1 MSHDSP
7 DRHLLDPRRW
17 TKALVALIVLYPAIF
32 VYKLLQNY
40 AVLPS
45 EGQTDGYDFMA
56 FWSAA
61 VMALDGRAATAYE
74 FESLGLIQ
82 QTIFPLDVG
91 LYPWL
96 YPPSFQLL
104 LMPLGLLP
112 YLLAYL
118 IWTLGTLGFLCAV
131 LWRFVPHRSALL
143 VLLAMPLTD
152 RAFATG
158 QTSFLTTALLG
169 LFALALERRPARAGF
184 WLGLVTVKP
193 QLGVLAPI
201 ALLVDRRWTTIA
213 AAGVTALA
221 LGAISVLAFGTTAW
235 LNFFDSMSWI
245 SQTLADSPNVLAV
258 IASPFSTLRL
268 AGVGLE
274 TAYALHI
281 AVAIAAALLVAWVWW
296 RPFAIDLKLACL
308 IAAAALISPLHHDY
322 DLMILVVPCA
332 ILARR
337 ALRES
342 WLKAEPAGLFFIW
355 LFPGL
360 ATVIAVNTGV
370 QMGFV
375 APIVMLALCL
385 RRTVRSV
392 ESPPPKPADHRPRRS
407 DRDPSRLTPRTGA
420 KIPPQRIDEEP

>member
-1 MSHDSP
+1 MSRTSP

-17 TKALVALIVLYPAIF
+17 TKALSALIVLYLSIF

-45 EGQTDGYDFMA
+45 EGRTDGYDFMA

-61 VMALDGRAATAYE
+61 VMALEGRAAWAYD
-74 FESLGLIQ
+74 FDSLGLVQ
-82 QTIFPLDVG
+82 QAIFPLDVG

-104 LMPLGLLP
+104 LLPLGLLP

-118 IWTLGTLGFLCAV
+118 IWTLGTLAFLCAV
-131 LWRFVPHRSALL
+131 LWRFVPHPAAVL

-152 RAFATG
+152 RVFATG

-169 LFALALERRPARAGF
+169 LFALELERRPARAGF
-184 WLGLVTVKP
+184 WLGWVTVKP

-201 ALLVDRRWTTIA
+201 ALLLDRRWTAIA
-213 AAGVTALA
+213 AAGATALA
-221 LGAISVLAFGTTAW
+221 LGAASAFAFGATAW
-235 LNFFDSMSWI
+235 LNFFGSMGWI
-245 SQTLADSPNVLAV
+245 SRTLADSPNVLAV

-268 AGVGLE
+268 AGVGE
-274 TAYALHI
+274 ASAYALHI
-281 AVAIAAALLVAWVWW
+281 AVAVAAALLVAWVWW

-308 IAAAALISPLHHDY
+308 IAAAALISPFHHDY
-322 DLMILVVPCA
+322 DLMILAVPFA
-332 ILARR
+332 ILVRR
-337 ALRES
+337 ALSET
-342 WLKAEPAGLFFIW
+342 WLKGEPVGLFFVW

-370 QMGFV
+370 QAGFA

-385 RRTVRSV
+385 RRTVRSAG
-392 ESPPPKPADHRPRRS
+392 SPPPEAAESH
-407 DRDPSRLTPRTGA
+407 
-420 KIPPQRIDEEP
+420 